1 MLVGMNH
8 KFYSDFWGFI
18 AEYLPNYSSRND
30 VLKSDVL
37 RRFLDDEDL
46 CYDDF
51 LMIHDEYGGNKKNV
65 KNALVRLETALAQE
79 ALEAYYDEYFS
90 SAK

>member
-1 MLVGMNH
+1 MLVGMKH
-8 KFYSDFWGFI
+8 KFYSDLWSFI

-30 VLKSDVL
+30 VLESDIL

-51 LMIHDEYGGNKKNV
+51 LMIHDEYEGSKENV
-65 KNALVRLETALAQE
+65 RNALVELESALAQE
-79 ALEAYYDEYFS
+79 VLKAYYDHFS
-90 SAK
+90 LR